1 MKRQLLFCWLFL
13 LLLVACGQKKPL
25 NIDGRARINILV
37 ADTTGT
43 FPVDPVLGYAPV
55 PHTKVL
61 IQSIEYDYLESK
73 ETDKYGLAIFDD
85 LFASEYKV
93 IVSRNVGEGAYELNM
108 SATKEVEVY
117 QKQTAVDTLYC
128 NIAKMSGLVINE
140 IYYAGPVN
148 NSFYF
153 YDQFVELYNRS
164 STTLYLD
171 GIIVSRA
178 SQTINPNM
186 ETNDYVETIYCFQ
199 FPGEPLGK
207 EYPIQPGQFVVIAQ
221 DAYDHSS
228 VIANAVDLSHADWEF
243 YDGYGGDW
251 DNFEVPNVNN
261 ILPDRTVDFMI
272 NLVHN
277 AVVISDGTAYTVADK
292 YVRIPLNTIL
302 DGVEYSK
309 SASRSKEMT
318 TRVDA
323 GFAGVGLAKY
333 SGQSTQRIEPGY
345 DSNNSTLDFMVLD
358 HPTPGRQ

>member
-1 MKRQLLFCWLFL
+1 MNKRFPFILLTFL
-13 LLLVACGQKKPL
+13 LLIACGRKKPL
-25 NIDGRARINILV
+25 NIDGQARINILV

-43 FPVDPVLGYAPV
+43 FPVDPVLGYAPI
-55 PHTKVL
+55 PNIKVL

-93 IVSRNVGEGAYELNM
+93 IASRNVGKGAYELNM
-108 SATKEVEVY
+108 SATKDVEVY
-117 QKQTAVDTLYC
+117 QRRTAVDTLYC
-128 NIAKMSGLVINE
+128 SVAKMSGLVINE

-148 NSFYF
+148 NAYYF
-153 YDQFVELYNRS
+153 YDQFVELYNRTN
-164 STTLYLD
+164 TTLYLD

-178 SQTINPNM
+178 SQTINPNI
-186 ETNDYVETIYCFQ
+186 EINDYVETLYCFQ
-199 FPGEPLGK
+199 FPGKPLGK
-207 EYPIQPGQFVVIAQ
+207 QYPIQPGQFVVIAQ
-221 DAYDHSS
+221 DAFDHSK
-228 VIANAVDLSHADWEF
+228 VIANAVDLSNADWEF

-251 DNFEVPNVNN
+251 DNFDVPNVNN
-261 ILPDRTVDFMI
+261 IRPDKTVDFMI

-277 AVVISDGTAYTVADK
+277 AVVISDGTEYTVTDN
-292 YVRIPLNTIL
+292 YVRIPLSTIL

-345 DSNNSTLDFMVLD
+345 DSNNSTLDFILLD